1 MKSTI
6 EVLSIE
12 DTGDKVSAKTGK
24 AYRII
29 KAHVILTT
37 DVGDRQVG
45 ILNMPK
51 GMETPTPGVYEAE
64 FGIGVDFQTRQV
76 GGQLIGLRPVR
87 GVSPSPAAKAA

>member
-1 MKSTI
+1 MKSTV

-12 DTGDKVSAKTGK
+12 DTGDKISAKTNK
-24 AYRII
+24 PYRII

-37 DVGDRQVG
+37 DTGDRQVG
-45 ILNMPK
+45 ILNIPK
-51 GMETPTPGVYEAE
+51 GMETPAQGVYEAE

-87 GVSPSPAAKAA
+87 GVSPSPTPKAA